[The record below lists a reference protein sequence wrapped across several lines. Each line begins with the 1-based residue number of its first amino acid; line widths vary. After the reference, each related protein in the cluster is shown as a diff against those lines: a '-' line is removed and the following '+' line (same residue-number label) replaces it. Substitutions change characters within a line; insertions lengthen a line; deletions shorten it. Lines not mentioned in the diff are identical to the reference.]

1 MLKKTEEFLIKNYNI
16 SERTF
21 EIYRQALYDT
31 EAQFKEYD
39 EIREFNQLKVLKAFQ
54 LEKIS
59 DSHFTNTT
67 GYGLDDLG
75 RDSLDKVY
83 ANIFNTEAGLVR
95 PHFVSGTHSIG
106 CAIAGNVRPG
116 DKILCVSGLPYDT
129 LLGVLGLSEKK
140 NAGSL
145 DQYGIKTDIVDL
157 DNEGKFQFDKIQEAL
172 RNDPSIRLI
181 HIQRSTGY
189 ASRKSFLVSEI
200 AEVIR
205 HIRQIREDVIIF
217 VDNCYGEFIEPVEP
231 TEYGADIMA
240 GSLMK
245 NIGGGIAPGGGYIVG
260 KRQYVD
266 AAANRMTVPGVGGE
280 YGATYG
286 LMRSL
291 YQGLFSAPH
300 VAIEAVKTAIFCARV
315 MEIAGFKVFPS
326 STDKRTDIIQA
337 IEFGDAKK
345 LINFCSGIQA
355 GSPIDAFAVC
365 EPWAM
370 PGYDSEIVMAAG
382 AFISGST
389 IELSADGPV
398 REPYIAYIQGGLN
411 FDHGKIGILIG
422 LSKVLEVDR

>member
-1 MLKKTEEFLIKNYNI
+1 MLKKTEEFLIDNYNI
-16 SERTF
+16 SQRTF
-21 EIYRQALYDT
+21 EIYRQALSDI
-31 EAQFKEYD
+31 EEQFKEYD
-39 EIREFNQLKVLKAFQ
+39 EIREFNQLKVLRAFQ
-54 LEKIS
+54 QEKIS

-75 RDSLDKVY
+75 RDALDKVY
-83 ANIFNTEAGLVR
+83 ANIFKAEAGLVR
-95 PHFVSGTHSIG
+95 PHFVSGTHAIG

-116 DKILCVSGLPYDT
+116 DKILCVSGIPYDT
-129 LLGVLGLSEKK
+129 LLGVLGLSKKK
-140 NAGSL
+140 NPGSL
-145 DQYGIKTDIVDL
+145 DQYGVKTDIVDL
-157 DNEGKFQFDKIQEAL
+157 DKEGNFQFDKIKEAL
-172 RNDPSIRLI
+172 KADESIKLI

-189 ASRKSFLVSEI
+189 ASRKSFLVSQI
-200 AEVIR
+200 AEVIKN
-205 HIRQIREDVIIF
+205 IREVRKDVIIF
-217 VDNCYGEFIEPVEP
+217 VDNCYGEFIETTEP
-231 TEYGADIMA
+231 TEFGADIMA

-260 KRQYVD
+260 KKEYVD

-286 LMRSL
+286 LMRSF

-300 VAIEAVKTAIFCARV
+300 VSIEAVKTAVFCARV
-315 MEIAGFKVFPS
+315 MEIAGFKVFPAS
-326 STDKRTDIIQA
+326 NEKRTDIIQA
-337 IEFGDAKK
+337 IEFGDPKK
-345 LINFCSGIQA
+345 LVNFCSGIQA

-370 PGYDSEIVMAAG
+370 PGYDNEIVMAAG

-411 FDHGKIGILIG
+411 FDHGKIGVLIG
-422 LSKVLEVDR
+422 LSKVLEVQ

>member
-21 EIYRQALYDT
+21 EIFRHALADT
-31 EAQFKEYD
+31 ESQFKEYD
-39 EIREFNQLKVLKAFQ
+39 EIREFNQLKVLNAFQ

-75 RDSLDKVY
+75 RDALDRVY
-83 ANIFNTEAGLVR
+83 ANIFRTEAGLVR
-95 PHFVSGTHSIG
+95 PHFVSGTHAIG

-116 DKILCVSGLPYDT
+116 DKILCVSGRPYDT

-140 NAGSL
+140 NPGSL
-145 DQYGIKTDIVDL
+145 DEFGIKTDVVEL
-157 DNEGKFQFDKIQEAL
+157 DTNGKFQFDKIKEAL
-172 RNDPSIRLI
+172 KNDSNIKLI

-189 ASRKSFLVSEI
+189 ASRKSFLVFEI
-200 AEVIR
+200 AEVIKC
-205 HIRQIREDVIIF
+205 IREVRNDVIIF
-217 VDNCYGEFIEPVEP
+217 VDNCYGEFIETVEP
-231 TEYGADIMA
+231 TEFGADIMA

-260 KRQYVD
+260 KKKYVD
-266 AAANRMTVPGVGGE
+266 AAASRMTVPGVAGE

-286 LMRSL
+286 LMRSF

-300 VAIEAVKTAIFCARV
+300 VAIEAVKTAIFCARM
-315 MEIAGFKVFPS
+315 MELAGFKVFPA

-337 IEFGDAKK
+337 IEFGDSKK
-345 LINFCSGIQA
+345 LVNFCSGIQA

-370 PGYDSEIVMAAG
+370 PGYDCDIVMAAG

-411 FDHGKIGILIG
+411 FDHGKIGVLIG
-422 LSKVLEVDR
+422 LSRVLDVQ

>member
-1 MLKKTEEFLIKNYNI
+1 MLKKTEEFLKKNYNI
-16 SERTF
+16 SDKTF
-21 EIYRQALYDT
+21 EIYRQAIDDIA
-31 EAQFKEYD
+31 EQFKEYD
-39 EIREFNQLKVLKAFQ
+39 MIREFNQLKVLNAFQ
-54 LEKIS
+54 EERIS

-75 RDSLDKVY
+75 RDALDRVY
-83 ANIFNTEAGLVR
+83 ARIFKTEAALVR
-95 PHFVSGTHSIG
+95 PHIVSGTHAIG

-116 DKILCVSGLPYDT
+116 DKILCVSGMPYDT
-129 LLGVLGLSEKK
+129 LLGVLGLSKKK
-140 NAGSL
+140 NPGSL
-145 DQYGIKTDIVDL
+145 DQYGITTEVVEL
-157 DNEGKFQFDKIQEAL
+157 DKEGKFQFDLIKEAL
-172 RNDPSIRLI
+172 KDESIKLI

-189 ASRKSFLVSEI
+189 ASRKSFLVSQI
-200 AEVIR
+200 AEVIE
-205 HIRQIREDVIIF
+205 HIREVRKDVIIF
-217 VDNCYGEFIEPVEP
+217 VDNCYGEFVETIEP
-231 TEYGADIMA
+231 TEFGADIMA

-260 KRQYVD
+260 KQEYVD
-266 AAANRMTVPGVGGE
+266 AAASRMTVPGVGGE

-286 LMRSL
+286 LMRSF

-300 VAIEAVKTAIFCARV
+300 VTMEAVKTAIFTARV
-315 MEIAGFKVFPS
+315 MEIAGFKVFPK

-337 IEFGDAKK
+337 IEFGDPKK
-345 LINFCSGIQA
+345 LVNFCSGIQA

-398 REPYIAYIQGGLN
+398 REPYIAYMQGGLN
-411 FDHGKIGILIG
+411 FDHGKIGVLIG
-422 LSKVLEVDR
+422 LSKVLEVHNN

>member
-95 PHFVSGTHSIG
+95 PHFVSGTHAIG
-106 CAIAGNVRPG
+106 CAIVGNVRPG

-291 YQGLFSAPH
+291 YQGLFL
-300 VAIEAVKTAIFCARV
+300 R
-315 MEIAGFKVFPS
+315 S
-326 STDKRTDIIQA
+326 SRSHRSCK
-337 IEFGDAKK
+337 
-345 LINFCSGIQA
+345 NS
-355 GSPIDAFAVC
+355 
-365 EPWAM
+365 
-370 PGYDSEIVMAAG
+370 
-382 AFISGST
+382 
-389 IELSADGPV
+389 
-398 REPYIAYIQGGLN
+398 N
-411 FDHGKIGILIG
+411 ILRPCNGNCRI
-422 LSKVLEVDR
+422 

>member
-1 MLKKTEEFLIKNYNI
+1 MLRKTEEFLKGNYGIN
-16 SERTF
+16 EETF
-21 EIYRQALYDT
+21 EIYRQAICDIEMTL
-31 EAQFKEYD
+31 KEYD
-39 EIREFNQLKVLKAFQ
+39 EIREFNQLKVLRAFQ
-54 LEKIS
+54 EERIS

-75 RDSLDKVY
+75 RDALDNVY
-83 ANIFNTEAGLVR
+83 AHIFKTEAGLVR
-95 PHFVSGTHSIG
+95 PHFVSGTHAIG
-106 CAIAGNVRPG
+106 AAIAGNVRPG

-129 LLGVLGLSEKK
+129 LLGVLGLSKKK
-140 NAGSL
+140 NPGSL
-145 DQYGIKTDIVDL
+145 DEYGIKTDVVDL
-157 DNEGKFQFDKIQEAL
+157 DSEGKFQFDEIQKAL
-172 RNDPSIRLI
+172 KNDKSIKLI

-189 ASRKSFLVSEI
+189 ASRKSFLVSQI
-200 AEVIR
+200 AEVIEC
-205 HIRQIREDVIIF
+205 IRQVRKDVIIF
-217 VDNCYGEFIEPVEP
+217 VDNCYGEFIETEEP
-231 TEYGADIMA
+231 TEFGADLMA

-260 KRQYVD
+260 KQEYVD
-266 AAANRMTVPGVGGE
+266 AAASRMTVPGVGGE

-286 LMRSL
+286 LMRSF

-300 VAIEAVKTAIFCARV
+300 VAIEAVKTAIFTARV
-315 MEIAGFKVFPS
+315 MEIAGFKVFPA

-345 LINFCSGIQA
+345 LVNFCSGIQA

-398 REPYIAYIQGGLN
+398 REPYIAYMQGGLN
-411 FDHGKIGILIG
+411 FDHGKIGVLIG
-422 LSKVLEVDR
+422 LSKVLEVQ

>member
-1 MLKKTEEFLIKNYNI
+1 MLKKTEEFLIDNYNI

-21 EIYRQALYDT
+21 EIYKQALKDT
-31 EAQFKEYD
+31 AEQFEDYD
-39 EIREFNQLKVLKAFQ
+39 EIREYNQLKVLKAFQ
-54 LEKIS
+54 TEKIS
-59 DSHFTNTT
+59 DAHFTNTT
-67 GYGLDDLG
+67 GYGLDDIG

-83 ANIFNTEAGLVR
+83 ANIFKTEAGLVR
-95 PHFVSGTHSIG
+95 PHFVSGTHAIG

-129 LLGVLGLSEKK
+129 LLGVLGLSKKK
-140 NAGSL
+140 NSGSL
-145 DQYGIKTDIVDL
+145 DEFGIKTDIVDL
-157 DNEGKFQFDKIQEAL
+157 DSNGKFQFEKIKEAL
-172 RNDPSIRLI
+172 KADSSIKLI

-189 ASRKSFLVSEI
+189 AARKSFLVSEI
-200 AEVIR
+200 AEVIK
-205 HIRQIREDVIIF
+205 HIKEVRNDVSIF
-217 VDNCYGEFIEPVEP
+217 VDNCYGEFIETVEP
-231 TEYGADIMA
+231 TEFGADIMA

-260 KRQYVD
+260 KKNLVD
-266 AAANRMTVPGVGGE
+266 AAANRLTVPGVGGE

-286 LMRSL
+286 LMRSF

-300 VAIEAVKTAIFCARV
+300 VSIEAVKTAIFCARV
-315 MEIAGFKVFPS
+315 MEIAGFKVFPPS
-326 STDKRTDIIQA
+326 SDKRTDIIQA
-337 IEFGDAKK
+337 IEFGNSKK

-411 FDHGKIGILIG
+411 FDHGKIGVLIG
-422 LSKVLEVDR
+422 LSKVLEVE

>member
-1 MLKKTEEFLIKNYNI
+1 MLKKTEEFLIDNYNI
-16 SERTF
+16 GKKTF
-21 EIYRQALYDT
+21 EIYRQAISDT
-31 EAQFKEYD
+31 EAQFKGYD
-39 EIREFNQLKVLKAFQ
+39 KVREFNQLKVLRAFQ

-75 RDSLDKVY
+75 RDALDKVY
-83 ANIFNTEAGLVR
+83 ARIFNTEAGLVR
-95 PHFVSGTHSIG
+95 PHFVSGTHAIG
-106 CAIAGNVRPG
+106 CAIVGNVKPG
-116 DKILCVSGLPYDT
+116 DKILCASGLPYDT
-129 LLGVLGLSEKK
+129 LLGVLGLSKKK
-140 NAGSL
+140 NPGSL
-145 DQYGIKTDIVDL
+145 DEYGIKTDIVDL
-157 DNEGKFQFDKIQEAL
+157 DSEGKFQFDKIKEVL
-172 RNDPSIRLI
+172 SSDNNIRLV

-200 AEVIR
+200 AEVIK
-205 HIRQIREDVIIF
+205 HIREVRSDVIIF
-217 VDNCYGEFIEPVEP
+217 VDNCYGEFIETIEP
-231 TEYGADIMA
+231 TEFGADIMA

-260 KRQYVD
+260 KKEYVD

-286 LMRSL
+286 LMRSF

-300 VAIEAVKTAIFCARV
+300 VSIEAVKTAVFCARV
-315 MEIAGFKVFPS
+315 MEIAGFKVFPAS
-326 STDKRTDIIQA
+326 SDKRTDIIQA
-337 IEFGDAKK
+337 IEFGDPKK

-355 GSPIDAFAVC
+355 GSPIDSFAVC

-411 FDHGKIGILIG
+411 FDHGKIGVLIG
-422 LSKVLEVDR
+422 LSKVLDVE

>member
-1 MLKKTEEFLIKNYNI
+1 MLKKTEEFLINNYNI
-16 SERTF
+16 NERTF
-21 EIYRQALYDT
+21 EIYRQALKDT
-31 EAQFKEYD
+31 AEQFEDYD
-39 EIREFNQLKVLKAFQ
+39 EIREYNQLKVLKAFQ
-54 LEKIS
+54 TEKIS
-59 DSHFTNTT
+59 DAHFTNTT
-67 GYGLDDLG
+67 GYGLDDIG

-83 ANIFNTEAGLVR
+83 ANIFKTEAGLVR
-95 PHFVSGTHSIG
+95 PHFVSGTHAIG

-129 LLGVLGLSEKK
+129 LLGVLGLSKKK
-140 NAGSL
+140 NSGSL
-145 DQYGIKTDIVDL
+145 DEFGIKTDIVDL
-157 DNEGKFQFDKIQEAL
+157 DSNGKFQFEKIKEAL
-172 RNDPSIRLI
+172 KADSSIKLI

-189 ASRKSFLVSEI
+189 AARKSFLVSEI
-200 AEVIR
+200 AEVIK
-205 HIRQIREDVIIF
+205 HIKEVRNDVLIF
-217 VDNCYGEFIEPVEP
+217 VDNCYGEFIETVEP
-231 TEYGADIMA
+231 TEFGADIMA

-260 KRQYVD
+260 KKNLVD
-266 AAANRMTVPGVGGE
+266 AAANRLTVPGVGGE

-286 LMRSL
+286 LMRSF

-300 VAIEAVKTAIFCARV
+300 VSIEAVKTAIFCARV
-315 MEIAGFKVFPS
+315 MEIAGFKVFPPS
-326 STDKRTDIIQA
+326 SDKRTDIIQA
-337 IEFGDAKK
+337 IEFGDSKK
-345 LINFCSGIQA
+345 LVNFCSGIQA

-411 FDHGKIGILIG
+411 FDHGKIGVLIG
-422 LSKVLEVDR
+422 LSKVLEVE

>member
-1 MLKKTEEFLIKNYNI
+1 MLKKTEEFLIDNYNI

-21 EIYRQALYDT
+21 EIYRQALKDT
-31 EAQFKEYD
+31 AEQFEDYD
-39 EIREFNQLKVLKAFQ
+39 EIREYNQLKVLKAFQ
-54 LEKIS
+54 TEKIS
-59 DSHFTNTT
+59 DAHFTNTT
-67 GYGLDDLG
+67 GYGLDDIG

-83 ANIFNTEAGLVR
+83 ANIFKTEAGLVR
-95 PHFVSGTHSIG
+95 PHFVSGTHAIG

-129 LLGVLGLSEKK
+129 LLGVLGLSKKK
-140 NAGSL
+140 NSGSL
-145 DQYGIKTDIVDL
+145 DEFGIKTDIVDL
-157 DNEGKFQFDKIQEAL
+157 DSNGKFQFEKIKEAIKA
-172 RNDPSIRLI
+172 DSSIKLI

-189 ASRKSFLVSEI
+189 AARKSFLVSEI

-205 HIRQIREDVIIF
+205 HIKEVRNDVSIF
-217 VDNCYGEFIEPVEP
+217 VDNCYGEFIEIVEP
-231 TEYGADIMA
+231 TEFGADIMA

-260 KRQYVD
+260 KKNLVD
-266 AAANRMTVPGVGGE
+266 AAANRLTVPGVGGE

-286 LMRSL
+286 LMRSF

-300 VAIEAVKTAIFCARV
+300 VSIEAVKTAIFCARV
-315 MEIAGFKVFPS
+315 MEIAGFKVFPPS
-326 STDKRTDIIQA
+326 SDKRTDIIQA
-337 IEFGDAKK
+337 IEFGNSKK
-345 LINFCSGIQA
+345 LVNFCSGIQA

-411 FDHGKIGILIG
+411 FDHGKIGVLIG
-422 LSKVLEVDR
+422 LSKVLEVE

>member
-1 MLKKTEEFLIKNYNI
+1 MLKKTEEFLIDNYNI

-21 EIYRQALYDT
+21 EIYRQALKDT
-31 EAQFKEYD
+31 AEQFEDYD
-39 EIREFNQLKVLKAFQ
+39 EIREYNQLKVLKAFQ
-54 LEKIS
+54 TEKIS
-59 DSHFTNTT
+59 DAHFTNTT
-67 GYGLDDLG
+67 GYGLDDIG

-83 ANIFNTEAGLVR
+83 ANIFKTEAGLVR
-95 PHFVSGTHSIG
+95 PHFVSGTHAIG

-129 LLGVLGLSEKK
+129 LLGVLGLSKKK
-140 NAGSL
+140 NSGSL
-145 DQYGIKTDIVDL
+145 DEFGIKTDIVDL
-157 DNEGKFQFDKIQEAL
+157 DSNGKFQFEKIKEAL
-172 RNDPSIRLI
+172 KADSSIKLI

-189 ASRKSFLVSEI
+189 AARKSFLVSEI

-205 HIRQIREDVIIF
+205 HIKEVRNDVSIF
-217 VDNCYGEFIEPVEP
+217 VDNCYGEFIETVEP
-231 TEYGADIMA
+231 TEFGADIMA

-260 KRQYVD
+260 KKNLVD
-266 AAANRMTVPGVGGE
+266 AAANRLTVPGVGGE

-286 LMRSL
+286 LMRSF

-300 VAIEAVKTAIFCARV
+300 VSIEAVKTAIFCARV
-315 MEIAGFKVFPS
+315 MEIAGFKVFPPS
-326 STDKRTDIIQA
+326 SDKRTDIIQA
-337 IEFGDAKK
+337 IEFGDSKK
-345 LINFCSGIQA
+345 LVNFCSGIQA

-411 FDHGKIGILIG
+411 FDHGKIGVLIG
-422 LSKVLEVDR
+422 LSKVLEVE

>member
-1 MLKKTEEFLIKNYNI
+1 MLRKTEEFLINNYKIN
-16 SERTF
+16 ERTF
-21 EIYRQALYDT
+21 EIYRQALADT
-31 EAQFKEYD
+31 EAQFEEYD
-39 EIREFNQLKVLKAFQ
+39 DIREFNQLKVLNAFQ
-54 LEKIS
+54 TEKIS

-75 RDSLDKVY
+75 RDALDKVY
-83 ANIFNTEAGLVR
+83 ANIFKTEAGLVR
-95 PHFVSGTHSIG
+95 PHFVSGTHAIG
-106 CAIAGNVRPG
+106 CAIAGNVIPG

-145 DQYGIKTDIVDL
+145 DQYGIKTDVVDL
-157 DNEGKFQFDKIQEAL
+157 DKDGKFQFDIIKDKL
-172 RNDPSIRLI
+172 RTDNQIKLI

-189 ASRKSFLVSEI
+189 ASRKSFLVCEI

-205 HIRQIREDVIIF
+205 HIKEVRNDVIIF
-217 VDNCYGEFIEPVEP
+217 VDNCYGEFIETTEP
-231 TEYGADIMA
+231 TEFGADIMA

-260 KRQYVD
+260 KKTYVD

-286 LMRSL
+286 LMRSF

-315 MEIAGFKVFPS
+315 MEIAGFKVFPAS
-326 STDKRTDIIQA
+326 SDKRTDIIQA
-337 IEFGDAKK
+337 IEFGDPQK

-411 FDHGKIGILIG
+411 FDHGKIGVLIG
-422 LSKVLEVDR
+422 LSRVLEVK

>member
-1 MLKKTEEFLIKNYNI
+1 MLKKTEEFLINNYNI
-16 SERTF
+16 SEKTF
-21 EIYRQALYDT
+21 EIYRQAIS
-31 EAQFKEYD
+31 EVEVQFKEYD
-39 EIREFNQLKVLKAFQ
+39 EIREFNQLKVLRAFQ
-54 LEKIS
+54 VEKIS

-75 RDSLDKVY
+75 RDALDKVY
-83 ANIFNTEAGLVR
+83 ARIFNTEAGLVR
-95 PHFVSGTHSIG
+95 PNFVSGTHAIG
-106 CAIAGNVRPG
+106 CAIAGNVKPG

-129 LLGVLGLSEKK
+129 LLGVLGLSKKK
-140 NAGSL
+140 NSGSL
-145 DQYGIKTDIVDL
+145 DEYGIKTDIVDL
-157 DNEGKFQFDKIQEAL
+157 DKEGKFQFDKIKEAL
-172 RNDPSIRLI
+172 NTDPSIKLI

-200 AEVIR
+200 AEVIK
-205 HIRQIREDVIIF
+205 HIREVRTDVIIF
-217 VDNCYGEFIEPVEP
+217 IDNCYGEFIETVEP
-231 TEYGADIMA
+231 TEFGADIMA

-245 NIGGGIAPGGGYIVG
+245 NIGGGIAPGGGYVVG
-260 KRQYVD
+260 KKEYVD
-266 AAANRMTVPGVGGE
+266 AAANRLTVPGVGGE

-286 LMRSL
+286 LMRSF

-300 VAIEAVKTAIFCARV
+300 VSIEAVKTAIFCARV
-315 MEIAGFKVFPS
+315 MEIVGFKVFPS
-326 STDKRTDIIQA
+326 SSDKRTDIIQA
-337 IEFGDAKK
+337 IEFGDPKK

-411 FDHGKIGILIG
+411 FDHGKIGVLIG
-422 LSKVLEVDR
+422 LSKVLETE

>member
-1 MLKKTEEFLIKNYNI
+1 MLKKTEEFLKNNYNI
-16 SERTF
+16 SDKTF
-21 EIYRQALYDT
+21 EIYRQAISDI
-31 EAQFKEYD
+31 EEQFKEYD
-39 EIREFNQLKVLKAFQ
+39 KIREFNQLKVLNAFQ
-54 LEKIS
+54 QERIS

-75 RDSLDKVY
+75 RDALDKVY
-83 ANIFNTEAGLVR
+83 ARIFNTESALVR
-95 PHFVSGTHSIG
+95 PHMVSGTHAIG

-116 DKILCVSGLPYDT
+116 DKILCVSGAPYDT
-129 LLGVLGLSEKK
+129 LLGVLGLSKKK
-140 NAGSL
+140 NPGSL
-145 DQYGIKTDIVDL
+145 DEYGITTEIVEL
-157 DNEGKFQFDKIQEAL
+157 DKEGKFQFDKIKEAL
-172 RNDPSIRLI
+172 KDESIKLI

-189 ASRKSFLVSEI
+189 ASRKSFLVSQI
-200 AEVIR
+200 AEVIE
-205 HIRQIREDVIIF
+205 HIREVREDVMIF
-217 VDNCYGEFIEPVEP
+217 VDNCYGEFVETTEP
-231 TEYGADIMA
+231 TEVGADIMA

-260 KRQYVD
+260 KEKYVE

-286 LMRSL
+286 IMRSF

-300 VAIEAVKTAIFCARV
+300 VTMEAVKTAIFTARV
-315 MEIAGFKVFPS
+315 MEIAGFKVFPK

-337 IEFGDAKK
+337 IEFGDPKK
-345 LINFCSGIQA
+345 LVNFCSGIQA

-398 REPYIAYIQGGLN
+398 REPYIAYMQGGLN
-411 FDHGKIGILIG
+411 FDHGKIGVLIG
-422 LSKVLEVDR
+422 LSKVLEVHNA

>member
-1 MLKKTEEFLIKNYNI
+1 MLKITKDFLIKNYNI
-16 SERTF
+16 SDKTF
-21 EIYRQALYDT
+21 EIYRQAISDT
-31 EAQFKEYD
+31 EEVFKEYD
-39 EIREFNQLKVLKAFQ
+39 ETREFNQLKVLRAFQ
-54 LEKIS
+54 EEKIS

-67 GYGLDDLG
+67 GYGLDDIG
-75 RDSLDKVY
+75 RDALDRVY
-83 ANIFNTEAGLVR
+83 ARIFNTEAGLVR
-95 PHFVSGTHSIG
+95 PHFVSGTHAIG
-106 CAIAGNVRPG
+106 CAIAGNARPG

-129 LLGVLGLSEKK
+129 LLGVLGLSKKK

-145 DQYGIKTDIVDL
+145 DEYGITTEIVDL
-157 DNEGKFQFDKIQEAL
+157 DKEGKFQFDKIKAAL
-172 RNDPSIRLI
+172 KEDNSIKI
-181 HIQRSTGY
+181 VHIQRSTGY

-200 AEVIR
+200 AEVIE
-205 HIRQIREDVIIF
+205 HIREVRKDVIIF
-217 VDNCYGEFIEPVEP
+217 VDNCYGEFIETVEP

-260 KRQYVD
+260 KKEYVD
-266 AAANRMTVPGVGGE
+266 AAANRFTVPGVGAE

-286 LMRSL
+286 IMRSF

-300 VAIEAVKTAIFCARV
+300 VSIEAVKTAIFCARV
-315 MEIAGFKVFPS
+315 MEIAGFKVFPAA
-326 STDKRTDIIQA
+326 TDKRTDIIQA
-337 IEFGDAKK
+337 IEFGDPKK

-370 PGYDSEIVMAAG
+370 PGYDNDIVMAAG
-382 AFISGST
+382 AFVSGST

-411 FDHGKIGILIG
+411 FDHGKIGVIIG
-422 LSKVLEVDR
+422 LSRVLEVE

>member
-1 MLKKTEEFLIKNYNI
+1 MLKKTEEFLMSNYNI

-21 EIYRQALYDT
+21 EIYRQALNDIS
-31 EAQFKEYD
+31 AQFEKYD
-39 EIREFNQLKVLKAFQ
+39 EIREYNQLKVLQAFQ

-67 GYGLDDLG
+67 GYGLDDIG
-75 RDSLDKVY
+75 RDALDRVY
-83 ANIFNTEAGLVR
+83 ADIFKTEAGLVR
-95 PHFVSGTHSIG
+95 PHFVSGTHAIG

-129 LLGVLGLSEKK
+129 LLGVLGLSKKK
-140 NAGSL
+140 NPGSL
-145 DQYGIKTDIVDL
+145 DEYGIKTDIVDL
-157 DNEGKFQFDKIQEAL
+157 DNEGKFQFDKIKEAL
-172 RNDPSIRLI
+172 KSDSNIKLI

-200 AEVIR
+200 AEAIK
-205 HIRQIREDVIIF
+205 HIREVRKDVLIF
-217 VDNCYGEFIEPVEP
+217 VDNCYGEFIETTEP
-231 TEYGADIMA
+231 TEFGVDIMA

-245 NIGGGIAPGGGYIVG
+245 NIGGGISPGGGYIVG
-260 KRQYVD
+260 KKKYVD
-266 AAANRMTVPGVGGE
+266 AAANRYTVPGVGGE

-291 YQGLFSAPH
+291 FQGLFSAPH

-315 MEIAGFKVFPS
+315 MEIAGFKVFPPS
-326 STDKRTDIIQA
+326 SDTRTDIIQA
-337 IEFGDAKK
+337 IEFGDPKK
-345 LINFCSGIQA
+345 LVNFCSGIQA

-411 FDHGKIGILIG
+411 FDHGKIGVLIG
-422 LSKVLEVDR
+422 LSKVLEVE

>member
-1 MLKKTEEFLIKNYNI
+1 MLRKTEEFLINNYNI
-16 SERTF
+16 SDETF
-21 EIYRQALYDT
+21 KIYRQAISDIDETL
-31 EAQFKEYD
+31 KEYD

-54 LEKIS
+54 DERIS

-75 RDSLDKVY
+75 RDALDRVY
-83 ANIFNTEAGLVR
+83 SRIFKTEAAIVR
-95 PHFVSGTHSIG
+95 PHLVSGTHAIG
-106 CAIAGNVRPG
+106 AAMGGNLRPG

-129 LLGVLGLSEKK
+129 LLGVLGLSKKK
-140 NAGSL
+140 NPGSF
-145 DQYGIKTDIVDL
+145 DEYGINTEIVDL
-157 DNEGKFQFDKIQEAL
+157 DDNGKFQFEKIKEAL
-172 RNDPSIRLI
+172 QNHKDIKLI

-200 AEVIR
+200 SEVIK
-205 HIRQIREDVIIF
+205 HIREVREDVIIF
-217 VDNCYGEFIEPVEP
+217 VDNCYGEFIETVEP
-231 TEYGADIMA
+231 TEFGADLMA

-260 KRQYVD
+260 KKEYVE

-286 LMRSL
+286 LMRSF

-300 VAIEAVKTAIFCARV
+300 VAIEAVKTAIFTARV
-315 MEIAGFKVFPS
+315 MEIAGYKVFPGS
-326 STDKRTDIIQA
+326 KEKRTDIIQA
-337 IEFGDAKK
+337 IEFGNPKK
-345 LINFCSGIQA
+345 LVNFCSGIQA

-370 PGYDSEIVMAAG
+370 PGYDNEIVMAAG

-389 IELSADGPV
+389 IELSADGPI
-398 REPYIAYIQGGLN
+398 REPYIAYMQGGLN
-411 FDHGKIGILIG
+411 FDHGKIGVLIG
-422 LSKVLEVDR
+422 LNKVLEIK

>member
-1 MLKKTEEFLIKNYNI
+1 MLRKTEEFLKGNYAIN
-16 SERTF
+16 EKTF
-21 EIYRQALYDT
+21 EIYRQAICDIEMTL
-31 EAQFKEYD
+31 KEYD

-54 LEKIS
+54 EERIS

-75 RDSLDKVY
+75 RDALDNVY
-83 ANIFNTEAGLVR
+83 AHIFKTEAGLVR
-95 PHFVSGTHSIG
+95 PHFVSGTHAIG
-106 CAIAGNVRPG
+106 AAIAGNVRPG

-129 LLGVLGLSEKK
+129 LLGVLGLSKKK
-140 NAGSL
+140 NPGSL
-145 DQYGIKTDIVDL
+145 DEYGIKTDVVDL
-157 DNEGKFQFDKIQEAL
+157 DSEGKFQFDEIQKAL
-172 RNDPSIRLI
+172 KNDKSIKLI

-189 ASRKSFLVSEI
+189 ASRKSFLVSQI
-200 AEVIR
+200 AEVIEC
-205 HIRQIREDVIIF
+205 IRQVRKDVIIF
-217 VDNCYGEFIEPVEP
+217 VDNCYGEFVETEEP
-231 TEYGADIMA
+231 TEFGADLMA

-260 KRQYVD
+260 KQECVD

-286 LMRSL
+286 LMRSF

-300 VAIEAVKTAIFCARV
+300 VAIEAVKTAIFTARV
-315 MEIAGFKVFPS
+315 MEIAGFKVFPA

-345 LINFCSGIQA
+345 LVNFCSGIQA

-398 REPYIAYIQGGLN
+398 REPYIAYMQGGLN
-411 FDHGKIGILIG
+411 FDHGKIGVLIG
-422 LSKVLEVDR
+422 LSKVLEVQ